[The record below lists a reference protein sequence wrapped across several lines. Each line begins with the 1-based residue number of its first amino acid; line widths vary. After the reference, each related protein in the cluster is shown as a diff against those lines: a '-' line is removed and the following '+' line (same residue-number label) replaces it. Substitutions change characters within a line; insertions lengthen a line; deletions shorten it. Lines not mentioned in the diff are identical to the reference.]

1 LLTIKVIDMYDSD
14 IANAANVAGTLAAC
28 VRDVLENAEFTI
40 DRDDETIVFH
50 NESDSLLVEAVIE
63 LSADD
68 NIKALKTLKATI
80 NRESRMLECFGATI
94 KTKVLKN
101 GKEKHESDKKGFK
114 LSFESAK
121 GFQWT
126 VKAPTIAAEPE
137 PENILVET
145 AKNIANAELSEA
157 QLHQLA
163 VLLAKAAET
172 V

>member
-1 LLTIKVIDMYDSD
+1 MYESE

-28 VRDVLENAEFTI
+28 VRDVLESAQFTI
-40 DRDDETIVFH
+40 NPESETIVFH

-63 LSADD
+63 LRADD
-68 NIKALKTLKATI
+68 HVNALKTLKSTI

-101 GKEKHESDKKGFK
+101 GKEKSESDGKGFK
-114 LSFESAK
+114 LSFKATK
-121 GFQWT
+121 GFEWT
-126 VKAPTIAAEPE
+126 VKAPAIEAEPE

-145 AKNIANAELSEA
+145 AKNISNAELSES

-163 VLLAKAAET
+163 VLLADAAAT
-172 V
+172 L